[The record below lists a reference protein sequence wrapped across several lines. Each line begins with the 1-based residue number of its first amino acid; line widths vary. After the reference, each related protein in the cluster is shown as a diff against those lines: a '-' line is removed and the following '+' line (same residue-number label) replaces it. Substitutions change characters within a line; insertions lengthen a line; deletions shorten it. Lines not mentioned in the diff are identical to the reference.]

1 MLADAARHNAALGA
15 QIIDI
20 NMGCPAKKVCNVQAG
35 SALLGDE
42 RLVARIL
49 EAVVRAVDVPVTLKI
64 RTGPNRERRNAVSI
78 ARIAESAGVQLLAI
92 HGRTRA
98 CAFGGEAEYDTI
110 TEVKSRLRIPVIANG
125 DVRTPEEARRVL
137 ETTGADGLMI
147 GRAAQG
153 RPWLFRDI
161 ARYLETGEKAPPAS
175 LAEIRT
181 VLLEHLEGLYQ
192 LYGDEQG
199 ARVARKHIGW
209 TLSGL
214 PGAEDFRGE
223 VVRIGAAPAQ
233 HSAVNDYFARLA
245 A

>member
-1 MLADAARHNAALGA
+1 MGALGVVV
-15 QIIDI
+15 
-20 NMGCPAKKVCNVQAG
+20 MAKLIKG
-35 SALLGDE
+35 ALLSGE
-42 RLVARIL
+42 TGPQRACPFKGAVQPLVARIL

-64 RTGPNRERRNAVSI
+64 RTGPNPGRRNAVSI

-98 CAFGGEAEYDTI
+98 CAFGGNAEYDTI

-125 DVRTPEEARRVL
+125 DVRTPEQARRVL
-137 ETTGADGLMI
+137 ELTGADGLMI

-153 RPWLFRDI
+153 RPWLFREI
-161 ARYLETGEKAPPAS
+161 ARFLETGEKAPSPS
-175 LAEIRT
+175 LTEIRA
-181 VLLEHLEGLYQ
+181 VLLEQLEGLYK

-214 PGAEDFRGE
+214 TGAEDFRRE
-223 VVRIGAAPAQ
+223 VVRIGAAPRSTAPSTTISPGSP
-233 HSAVNDYFARLA
+233 HDAPE
-245 A
+245 